1 MGETLFK
8 INDHW
13 CLEYVK
19 SELFFFLIQMLN
31 LGGSRSMDRNIA
43 PVGTHFR
50 NERRLEMKVRLQ
62 RVFQP
67 LWGGRRLREV
77 KGEGKANN

>member
-1 MGETLFK
+1 
-8 INDHW
+8 
-13 CLEYVK
+13 
-19 SELFFFLIQMLN
+19 
-31 LGGSRSMDRNIA
+31 MDRNIA

>member
-1 MGETLFK
+1 
-8 INDHW
+8 
-13 CLEYVK
+13 
-19 SELFFFLIQMLN
+19 
-31 LGGSRSMDRNIA
+31 MDRDIE
-43 PVGTHFR
+43 PVGNHFR
-50 NERRLEMKVRLQ
+50 NKRQLEMKVCLQ

>member
-1 MGETLFK
+1 
-8 INDHW
+8 
-13 CLEYVK
+13 
-19 SELFFFLIQMLN
+19 MLN
-31 LGGSRSMDRNIA
+31 LRGARSMDMDIA

-50 NERRLEMKVRLQ
+50 NERELEMKVCLQ

-67 LWGGRRLREV
+67 LWGRKRLHEV

>member
-1 MGETLFK
+1 MNFFK
-8 INDHW
+8 
-13 CLEYVK
+13 K
-19 SELFFFLIQMLN
+19 IQMLN
-31 LGGSRSMDRNIA
+31 LRGARSMDMDIA

-50 NERRLEMKVRLQ
+50 NERELEMKVHLQ

-67 LWGGRRLREV
+67 LWGRKRLHEV

>member
-1 MGETLFK
+1 
-8 INDHW
+8 
-13 CLEYVK
+13 
-19 SELFFFLIQMLN
+19 
-31 LGGSRSMDRNIA
+31 MDRNIA

-50 NERRLEMKVRLQ
+50 NKRQLEMKVHLQ